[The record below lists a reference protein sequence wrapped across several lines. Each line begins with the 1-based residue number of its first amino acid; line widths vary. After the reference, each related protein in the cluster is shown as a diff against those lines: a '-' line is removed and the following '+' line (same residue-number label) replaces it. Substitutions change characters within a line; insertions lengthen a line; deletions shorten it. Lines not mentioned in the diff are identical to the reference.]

1 MILTFD
7 NNSLIINAEEFKQI
21 EIKNIEHYEIIN
33 LLINIYQN
41 KKFKEYKS
49 IDYVKIHNINE
60 HLYIKKINEKWISF
74 NLILFNSNT
83 IKSMYQTLLKEQNI
97 LILNETEL
105 TVILKNIIL
114 YTFKTDL
121 VGITLL

>member
-1 MILTFD
+1 
-7 NNSLIINAEEFKQI
+7 
-21 EIKNIEHYEIIN
+21 
-33 LLINIYQN
+33 
-41 KKFKEYKS
+41 
-49 IDYVKIHNINE
+49 
-60 HLYIKKINEKWISF
+60 
-74 NLILFNSNT
+74 
-83 IKSMYQTLLKEQNI
+83 MYQTLFKEQNI